1 MMPSDPTGKLICWAT
16 TRTAEVIAERIAER
30 IATRV
35 KARFVTTARHHAVS
49 VLPKLGNDK
58 RRTASNPADT
68 ADTADTAAAG
78 AMGPRRH
85 TLSLMARPHGRDHL
99 WRMR

>member
-1 MMPSDPTGKLICWAT
+1 MMLSDPTVKLICWAT

-49 VLPKLGNDK
+49 VVPKLGNDK

-68 ADTADTAAAG
+68 AAAG
-78 AMGPRRH
+78 AMGPRLH
-85 TLSLMARPHGRDHL
+85 TLFLIARPHGRDHL

>member
-1 MMPSDPTGKLICWAT
+1 MMLSDPTVKLICWTT

-58 RRTASNPADT
+58 RRTASNPAGT
-68 ADTADTAAAG
+68 ADTTAAG